1 MCIHLSTEK
10 CETHPGLLFFCAEVI
25 RGEGRTASS
34 PVLGPSTS
42 ASSLMLQYVKQRSC
56 KQFLSLYLNILK
68 RTENLHW
75 FVSWFWNPVCLCSS
89 AQVRKVKEH
98 NPGVLVLFCWAA
110 VGFRAFQVWFFWTE
124 LSEQVF
130 SMQMVYFS
138 STCEP
143 CLCKQ
148 DRRKLGVCHHSE
160 TSDKLLLC
168 VPTTTCFGA
177 LSFFVYSV
185 PLCFLLLESGQF
197 KCPELKSGHL
207 LHDLLLFTKA
217 AEMYS
222 LFGVGAG
229 VTP

>member
-1 MCIHLSTEK
+1 MCIQLSTEK
-10 CETHPGLLFFCAEVI
+10 WETHPGLLFFCAEVI

-75 FVSWFWNPVCLCSS
+75 FVSRFWNPVCLCSS

-138 STCEP
+138 GTCEP

-148 DRRKLGVCHHSE
+148 GRRKLGVSPFRNLRQITSLRPDHHMFWG
-160 TSDKLLLC
+160 LVFLC
-168 VPTTTCFGA
+168 IFGA
-177 LSFFVYSV
+177 SLLSVV
-185 PLCFLLLESGQF
+185 RIW
-197 KCPELKSGHL
+197 
-207 LHDLLLFTKA
+207 TI
-217 AEMYS
+217 
-222 LFGVGAG
+222 
-229 VTP
+229 

>member
-1 MCIHLSTEK
+1 MWDSSRASIFLCGGNKGRRTHFFFTCVRPFDFCK
-10 CETHPGLLFFCAEVI
+10 QPHAAVCEAEV
-25 RGEGRTASS
+25 
-34 PVLGPSTS
+34 
-42 ASSLMLQYVKQRSC
+42 LQAA
-56 KQFLSLYLNILK
+56 SLYLNILK

-75 FVSWFWNPVCLCSS
+75 FVSRFWNPVCLCSS

-98 NPGVLVLFCWAA
+98 NRGVLVLFCWAA

-138 STCEP
+138 GTCEP

-148 DRRKLGVCHHSE
+148 GRRKLGVCHHSE